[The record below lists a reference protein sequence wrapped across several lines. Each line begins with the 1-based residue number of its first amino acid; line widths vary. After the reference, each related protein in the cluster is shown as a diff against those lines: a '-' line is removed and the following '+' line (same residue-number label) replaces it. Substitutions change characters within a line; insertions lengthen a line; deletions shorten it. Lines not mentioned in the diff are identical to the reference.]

1 MKVRVVILVAL
12 TLLTLSYRGT
22 ALYMRY
28 FSPDLQT
35 RSYFAGHYKGGN
47 HVVVDA
53 VAEDQPVLEKIPPEQ
68 RVQRGDRILEI
79 YDAEGNGGVVR
90 GMFDYGALLRPIG
103 SEPWRMVVGR
113 PSDPDAEQPA
123 ELKRIEISMP
133 PAIPVKWPLAEWAMM
148 LGMDL
153 FLPGLAL
160 AVGVLVGFLR
170 PRDPLAFLAALMFIS
185 FSMWF
190 RQPVVQFPA
199 GLREMGFVLSVVA
212 MYLSPFLFLH
222 FFLLFPRRA
231 RLDRRLPWIR
241 PVALFLALGFCAL
254 HLAVEGSMMISF
266 ELFRRVEAILR
277 PIGITERAASLA
289 WAGLT
294 ALMVFTSLAVLFK
307 RSFRAET
314 VTDRRRSRIIAAGAA
329 VGLLPLLVTSGLR
342 PVGLDVPH
350 GVTAATILLATLFP
364 ASFAYSVVMHQ
375 VFGIRLILRRGLRYA
390 LVSKSFLILEGLVLF
405 VAMFYVTRPLLTR
418 MLPDDRHSLAAV
430 GVGLVTVGLLAGT
443 QRLNRMIFPF
453 LDRRFFRDAYDART
467 LLTQLSH
474 AVRRLASRPDLLL
487 ERVADEIM
495 AALHP
500 SRVAIFIREDL
511 CPRVGRVSGPDA
523 PRWVGQITQ
532 NGPPSTL
539 ACCLTRTAAGEL
551 PENRSPIRDLG
562 SAVLAPR
569 QPLSRHLQQ
578 AASAQGAGPLDVT
591 VVDRRAR
598 KEQQPSRAGLDTPF
612 DEREMLERLRARLV
626 VPLATK
632 GSVLGFLVLGEK
644 LSEEP
649 YSAEDRELLGT
660 VAEQAAIAL
669 DYSTLIEHVAERERL
684 EREIQIA
691 SEVQARLLPAA
702 GPQLSGLRY
711 SASCRPARG
720 VGGDFYD
727 FLGLGPGRLGL
738 GIGDVS
744 GKGISAALLMASL
757 QALLRSHAVADA
769 DRPEVLVS
777 ELNRHLCETTDD
789 ARFATFFFA
798 TFDEATRRLRY
809 VNAGHLPPLVVRTE
823 GERAGDLEVRRLGS
837 SGTPLG
843 LFDHGTWQTA
853 EVQLRP
859 GDRLLLFSDGLTET
873 TAHSGGQMFGEER
886 LLETFRR
893 LGPSMDEQEVLRSV
907 LAEVDRFSGGGPP
920 HDDITLVVARV
931 A

>member
-1 MKVRVVILVAL
+1 
-12 TLLTLSYRGT
+12 
-22 ALYMRY
+22 
-28 FSPDLQT
+28 
-35 RSYFAGHYKGGN
+35 
-47 HVVVDA
+47 
-53 VAEDQPVLEKIPPEQ
+53 
-68 RVQRGDRILEI
+68 
-79 YDAEGNGGVVR
+79 
-90 GMFDYGALLRPIG
+90 
-103 SEPWRMVVGR
+103 
-113 PSDPDAEQPA
+113 
-123 ELKRIEISMP
+123 
-133 PAIPVKWPLAEWAMM
+133 
-148 LGMDL
+148 
-153 FLPGLAL
+153 
-160 AVGVLVGFLR
+160 
-170 PRDPLAFLAALMFIS
+170 
-185 FSMWF
+185 
-190 RQPVVQFPA
+190 
-199 GLREMGFVLSVVA
+199 MGFVLSVVA

-254 HLAVEGSMMISF
+254 HLAVGGSMMISF
-266 ELFRRVEAILR
+266 ELFRQVEAILR
-277 PIGITERAASLA
+277 PIGISERAASLA

-329 VGLLPLLVTSGLR
+329 VGLLPLLATSTLH
-342 PVGLDVPH
+342 PVGLHVPPS
-350 GVTAATILLATLFP
+350 VTAATILMATLFP

-390 LVSKSFLILEGLVLF
+390 LVSKSFLLLEGLVLF
-405 VAMFYVTRPLLTR
+405 VAMFYVTRPLLTGL
-418 MLPDDRHSLAAV
+418 LPEGRHSLAAV

-443 QRLNRMIFPF
+443 QRLNRVIYPL

-467 LLTQLSH
+467 LLTELSH

-487 ERVADEIM
+487 DRVADEVL

-500 SRVAIFIREDL
+500 SRVAVFLREDL
-511 CPRVGRVSGPDA
+511 CPRIGRTSGPDTL
-523 PRWVGQITQ
+523 RWVGQLTPA
-532 NGPPSTL
+532 GPPATL
-539 ACCLTRTAAGEL
+539 ACCLTRTSPGDL
-551 PENRSPIRDLG
+551 PEDRDPIRDLG

-569 QPLSRHLQQ
+569 QPLARHLQQ
-578 AASAQGAGPLDVT
+578 AASAQGAGPLEVT

-598 KEQQPSRAGLDTPF
+598 EDRSSRRPGLDAPGG
-612 DEREMLERLRARLV
+612 ERELLEQLNARLV

-632 GSVLGFLVLGEK
+632 GAVLGFLVLGEK

-669 DYSTLIEHVAERERL
+669 DYSSLIEHVAERERL

-702 GPQLSGLRY
+702 GPQLSRLRY
-711 SASCRPARG
+711 AASCRPARG

-738 GIGDVS
+738 SIGDVS

-757 QALLRSHAVADA
+757 QALLRSHAVGDA
-769 DRPEVLVS
+769 DRPEALVA

-798 TFDEATRRLRY
+798 TFDEGSRRLRY
-809 VNAGHLPPLVVRTE
+809 VNAGHVPPLILRTPGAVR
-823 GERAGDLEVRRLGS
+823 GELGVQRLGS

-843 LFDHGTWQTA
+843 LFGQGTWRA
-853 EVQLRP
+853 DEVQLRP
-859 GDRLLLFSDGLTET
+859 GDRLLMFSDGLTEAAGT
-873 TAHSGGQMFGEER
+873 GEGEMFGEER
-886 LLETFRR
+886 LLDAVRR
-893 LGPSMDEQEVLRSV
+893 LGPGIDEQEMLRH
-907 LAEVDRFSGGGPP
+907 LLEEVDRFGGGGPP
-920 HDDITLVVARV
+920 HDDITLVVGRV
-931 A
+931 T